1 MDDMSFVFALAIE
14 MDNALAKALEQAEVA
29 PEEWEDEDE
38 KFDDWR
44 DDCDYEMGFD
54 PYLGC
59 FSDDC

>member
-14 MDNALAKALEQAEVA
+14 MDEALAKALEQAEVIS
-29 PEEWEDEDE
+29 DEDE
-38 KFDDWR
+38 EFDDWE

>member
-29 PEEWEDEDE
+29 SEEWEDEDE
-38 KFDDWR
+38 EFDDWE

-54 PYLGC
+54 PYMGC